1 MRSTVG
7 KKLYCFREYLIIL
20 NRLLTGIRVLKVLL
34 VKTQEGTEKVGE
46 GASLV
51 YSSRKLSWILSC
63 SYMESRF
70 VSDGLVFFSEVIS
83 SKGLEM

>member
-1 MRSTVG
+1 MC
-7 KKLYCFREYLIIL
+7 YW
-20 NRLLTGIRVLKVLL
+20 
-34 VKTQEGTEKVGE
+34 KVGE
-46 GASLV
+46 GTSLV

-83 SKGLEM
+83 SRGLEMWPGFFFLLTIKYEY